1 MFFNTLKKERAH
13 SHELLSHELEKMR
26 TPIECIIQSVFKKN
40 AATVVFPCIEDRYVN
55 QMKDYFAN

>member
-26 TPIECIIQSVFKKN
+26 TPIECIIQSVLKKKCSYS
-40 AATVVFPCIEDRYVN
+40 CISLHRGSICESDEGLLC
-55 QMKDYFAN
+55 

>member
-26 TPIECIIQSVFKKN
+26 TPIECIIQSVLKKM
-40 AATVVFPCIEDRYVN
+40 
-55 QMKDYFAN
+55 QLQLYFLASRIDM